1 VGGPAPELT
10 STVRVEV
17 RHRFPVSLRDGF
29 DYITDPGNWP
39 DYWPRFVRM
48 SGHPR
53 WREPGDRA
61 ALVLR
66 MAGREVELRMTLGRF
81 EPYRL
86 VEYTSEQSGLPV
98 ARHERH
104 FADRDGELDYR
115 IAVEYEPR
123 GGWRSVFDRL
133 VVRRAIERTLR
144 ETVANLELRFR
155 AIDGAP
161 EGAG

>member
-1 VGGPAPELT
+1 MI
-10 STVRVEV
+10 RVEV
-17 RHRFPVSLRDGF
+17 HHRLPVGLRDGF

-39 DYWPRFVRM
+39 EYWPRFVRM
-48 SGHPR
+48 AGEPR

-66 MAGREVELRMTLGRF
+66 MVGREVELHMTLERI

-86 VEYTSEQSGLPV
+86 VEYTSEQRGLPV
-98 ARHERH
+98 AHHERH

-123 GGWRSVFDRL
+123 RGWRAVFDRV

-144 ETVANLELRFR
+144 ETVANLERKM
-155 AIDGAP
+155 G
-161 EGAG
+161 G

>member
-1 VGGPAPELT
+1 MAGE
-10 STVRVEV
+10 
-17 RHRFPVSLRDGF
+17 
-29 DYITDPGNWP
+29 
-39 DYWPRFVRM
+39 
-48 SGHPR
+48 PR

-66 MAGREVELRMTLGRF
+66 MVGREVELHMTLERI

-86 VEYTSEQSGLPV
+86 VEYTSEQRGLPV
-98 ARHERH
+98 AHHERH

-123 GGWRSVFDRL
+123 RGWRAVFDRV

-144 ETVANLELRFR
+144 ETVANLERKM
-155 AIDGAP
+155 G
-161 EGAG
+161 G

>member
-1 VGGPAPELT
+1 MI
-10 STVRVEV
+10 RVEV
-17 RHRFPVSLRDGF
+17 HHRLPVGLRDGF

-39 DYWPRFVRM
+39 EYWPRFVRM
-48 SGHPR
+48 EGEPR

-66 MAGREVELRMTLGRF
+66 MVGREVELHMTLERI

-86 VEYTSEQSGLPV
+86 VEYTSEQRGLPV
-98 ARHERH
+98 AHHERH

-123 GGWRSVFDRL
+123 RGWRAVFDRV

-144 ETVANLELRFR
+144 ETVANLERKM
-155 AIDGAP
+155 G
-161 EGAG
+161 G